1 MTEALMKKFDYLRP
15 QTLEEA
21 LSLLNQHGKKAK
33 LIAGGTDVI
42 VMIKQKVMTP
52 EVLIS
57 LRGIP
62 GLGQIQYDG
71 TLRIGALV
79 THRAIEQSEVI
90 RKEFSALTDAADVL
104 GSIQIRNVATI
115 GGNICT
121 AAPSADT
128 ATPLLVLETQVKIK
142 SLSEER
148 TVPIETFFTGPG
160 ETILKKGEMVTEL
173 IIPKPLPHTGS
184 AYWKLQRR
192 LALDLPILGVSVLL
206 SLDKGTVSCSDIL
219 CTTSPISSILHT
231 MEKDE
236 LTCREIRI
244 ALGVAAPTPIR
255 ALRAENLMR
264 GKKISDELLE
274 EVANTA
280 SAEAQPRD
288 SIRGEAWYRKDLIRV
303 LVKRM
308 AMKCI
313 ERVVRPEETVF
324 PGEAVVKILTMSK
337 HQIPN
342 TDNQISSNFQN
353 LKSKLSKTVNQ
364 ISFGNLIIWILK
376 LFRNLIFEF
385 RIFEAPLH
393 EG

>member
-1 MTEALMKKFDYLRP
+1 MEGFMKKFDYLRP

-21 LSLLNQHGKKAK
+21 LSLLNQYGKKAK

-42 VMIKQKVMTP
+42 VLIKQKAMMP

-62 GLGQIQYDG
+62 GLDQIRYDG
-71 TLRIGALV
+71 ALKIGAMV
-79 THRAIEQSEVI
+79 THRDIEKSEVV

-128 ATPLLVLETQVKIK
+128 ATPLLVLGTQVKIK

-148 TVPIETFFTGPG
+148 TVPIESFFTGPA

-173 IIPKPLPHTGS
+173 IIPKPLPNTGS

-206 SLDKGTVSCSDIL
+206 SLDKGTVSCSDML

-236 LTCREIRI
+236 LTCNEIRI
-244 ALGVAAPTPIR
+244 ALGVAAPTPMR
-255 ALRAENLMR
+255 ALKAENLMR

-280 SAEAQPRD
+280 SVEAQPRD
-288 SIRGEAWYRKDLIRV
+288 SIRGEAWYRKDLIRI

-308 AMKCI
+308 AMKSI
-313 ERVVRPEETVF
+313 ERVVRPEETIF
-324 PGEAVVKILTMSK
+324 PERL
-337 HQIPN
+337 
-342 TDNQISSNFQN
+342 
-353 LKSKLSKTVNQ
+353 
-364 ISFGNLIIWILK
+364 W
-376 LFRNLIFEF
+376 
-385 RIFEAPLH
+385 
-393 EG
+393 

>member
-1 MTEALMKKFDYLRP
+1 MEGSMKKFDYLRP
-15 QTLEEA
+15 KTPEEA

-42 VMIKQKVMTP
+42 VLIKQKAMMP

-62 GLGQIQYDG
+62 GLDQIRYDG
-71 TLRIGALV
+71 SLKIGTMV
-79 THRAIEQSEVI
+79 THRDIEKSEVI

-128 ATPLLVLETQVKIK
+128 ATPLLVLGTQVKIK

-148 TVPIETFFTGPG
+148 TVPIEGFFTGPG
-160 ETILKKGEMVTEL
+160 ETILKKGEMVIEL
-173 IIPKPLPHTGS
+173 IIRKPLPNTGS

-206 SLDKGTVSCSDIL
+206 SLDKGTVSCSDML

-236 LTCREIRI
+236 LTCKEIRI

-255 ALRAENLMR
+255 ALKAENLMR

-280 SAEAQPRD
+280 SMEAQPRD

-308 AMKCI
+308 AMKSI
-313 ERVVRPEETVF
+313 ERVVLPEETIF
-324 PGEAVVKILTMSK
+324 PERL
-337 HQIPN
+337 
-342 TDNQISSNFQN
+342 
-353 LKSKLSKTVNQ
+353 
-364 ISFGNLIIWILK
+364 W
-376 LFRNLIFEF
+376 
-385 RIFEAPLH
+385 
-393 EG
+393 

>member
-1 MTEALMKKFDYLRP
+1 MKKFDYLRP

-42 VMIKQKVMTP
+42 VLIKQKAMMP

-62 GLGQIQYDG
+62 GLDQIRYDG
-71 TLRIGALV
+71 ALKIGTMV
-79 THRAIEQSEVI
+79 THRDIEKSEVI

-128 ATPLLVLETQVKIK
+128 ATPLLVLGTQVKIK

-148 TVPIETFFTGPG
+148 TVPIEGFFTGPG
-160 ETILKKGEMVTEL
+160 ETILKKKEMVTEL
-173 IIPKPLPHTGS
+173 IIPKPLPNTGS
-184 AYWKLQRR
+184 AYWKLKRR

-206 SLDKGTVSCSDIL
+206 SLDKGTVSCSDML

-236 LTCREIRI
+236 LTCKEIRI

-255 ALRAENLMR
+255 ALKAENLMR

-280 SAEAQPRD
+280 SVEAQPRD

-308 AMKCI
+308 AMKSI
-313 ERVVRPEETVF
+313 ERVVRPEETIF
-324 PGEAVVKILTMSK
+324 PERL
-337 HQIPN
+337 
-342 TDNQISSNFQN
+342 
-353 LKSKLSKTVNQ
+353 
-364 ISFGNLIIWILK
+364 W
-376 LFRNLIFEF
+376 
-385 RIFEAPLH
+385 
-393 EG
+393 

>member
-1 MTEALMKKFDYLRP
+1 MKKFDYLRP

-21 LSLLNQHGKKAK
+21 LALLNQYGKKAK

-42 VMIKQKVMTP
+42 VLIKQKAMMP

-62 GLGQIQYDG
+62 GLDQIRYDG
-71 TLRIGALV
+71 ALKIGAMV
-79 THRAIEQSEVI
+79 THRGIEKSEVI

-104 GSIQIRNVATI
+104 GSIQIRNIATI

-128 ATPLLVLETQVKIK
+128 ATPLLVLGTQVKIK
-142 SLSEER
+142 SLSEEKM
-148 TVPIETFFTGPG
+148 VPIEGFFTGPG

-173 IIPKPLPHTGS
+173 VVPKPLPNTGS

-206 SLDKGTVSCSDIL
+206 SLDKGTVSCSDML

-236 LTCREIRI
+236 LTCKEIRI
-244 ALGVAAPTPIR
+244 ALGVAAPTPMR
-255 ALRAENLMR
+255 ALKAENLMR

-288 SIRGEAWYRKDLIRV
+288 SIRGEAWYRKDLVRV

-308 AMKCI
+308 AMKSI
-313 ERVVRPEETVF
+313 ERVVRPEETIF
-324 PGEAVVKILTMSK
+324 PERL
-337 HQIPN
+337 
-342 TDNQISSNFQN
+342 
-353 LKSKLSKTVNQ
+353 
-364 ISFGNLIIWILK
+364 W
-376 LFRNLIFEF
+376 
-385 RIFEAPLH
+385 
-393 EG
+393 